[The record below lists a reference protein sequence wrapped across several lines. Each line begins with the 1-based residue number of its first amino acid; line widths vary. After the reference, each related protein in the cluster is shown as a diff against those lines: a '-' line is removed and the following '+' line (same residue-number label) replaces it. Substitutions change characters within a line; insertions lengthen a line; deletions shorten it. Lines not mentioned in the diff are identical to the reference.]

1 MPKINVLEKNV
12 AELIAAGEVIDRPA
26 SVVKELVE
34 NSIDAGATSIT
45 VEIQNGGVQYIR
57 ITDNGCGISSEDVPI
72 AFLRHATSK
81 VKNEHDL
88 DHIATLGFRGEAL
101 ASVCAVA
108 KVELFTK
115 TSEAS
120 FGTRIVLEGGEQTVL
135 EEAGCPQGTTI
146 VVRELFYNV
155 PARLKFLKRDV
166 SEANAVA
173 SVLDKIALSHPQIS
187 FKFIRDHTVQIHTPG
202 DGKLYSAIYSIF
214 GAKFAETMT
223 KVNYTFGAMKVTG
236 YTSIP
241 MSSRANRTMQHFF
254 VNGRYVKS
262 RTCAVALEEG
272 YKSSI
277 MTGKFPACI
286 LNLEIPYSEVDVNVH
301 PSKIEVRFVNE
312 RSVFDCIYFAVKTA
326 IAADS
331 KLGGDTAQSSFSS
344 FSAGEAFVPSSGEQL
359 PFSSSIKTKTE
370 IEPEPYLYKPTTGG
384 SQRMMHD
391 TVPSVMPRI
400 FLEKP
405 VDSGVVKPAALLHT
419 ESSLADA
426 DHNLL
431 EASVSAAEIKTSLED
446 SAENTTSV
454 SNRSELKLGDVKV
467 IGELFK
473 TYVLA
478 EIGDD
483 FIMLDKHAAHERILY
498 EQLKASEKDLDR
510 QVLLSPATVVFSKEE
525 YDALLQN
532 QDIVN
537 HFGFTIEDFGNSMI
551 LIREIPS
558 ILDQFDASQL
568 LSEIALNI
576 RQLKRNASPQVL
588 EDLYHSVACKAAIK
602 AHDNNNLLELI
613 SLIER
618 VYTDESIR
626 YCPHG
631 RPVIKVISKSKI
643 EKQFGRQV

>member
-1 MPKINVLEKNV
+1 MPRINVLEKNV

-45 VEIQNGGVQYIR
+45 VEIQHGGIQYIR
-57 ITDNGCGISSEDVPI
+57 ITDNGCGISPEDVPL

-88 DHIATLGFRGEAL
+88 DRIATLGFRGEAL
-101 ASVCAVA
+101 ASVCAMA
-108 KVELFTK
+108 KVEMLTK
-115 TSEAS
+115 TPGSRL
-120 FGTRIVLEGGEQTVL
+120 GTRIVLEGGEQTEL
-135 EEAGCPQGTTI
+135 EEAGCPDGTTI
-146 VVRELFYNV
+146 IVRDIFYNV

-173 SVLDKIALSHPQIS
+173 SVLDKIALSHPRVS
-187 FKFIRDHTVQIHTPG
+187 FKFIRDNTVQMHTPG
-202 DGKLYSAIYSIF
+202 DGKLYSAVYSIF

-223 KVNYTFGAMKVTG
+223 KVDYTFGAMRVTG
-236 YTSIP
+236 FTSVP
-241 MSSRANRTMQHFF
+241 MSARANRTMQHFF

-272 YKSSI
+272 YKTSI
-277 MTGKFPACI
+277 MVGKFPACI
-286 LNLEIPYSEVDVNVH
+286 LNLEIPFSEVDVNVH
-301 PSKIEVRFVNE
+301 PTKIEVRFVNE

-331 KLGGDTAQSSFSS
+331 RLSSTTVPVAKPQVAFSP
-344 FSAGEAFVPSSGEQL
+344 AAGEQL
-359 PFSSSIKTKTE
+359 PLPSGASASEGSYRYTPTAEQPSLQVKDTTE
-370 IEPEPYLYKPTTGG
+370 TPV
-384 SQRMMHD
+384 S
-391 TVPSVMPRI
+391 RI
-400 FLEKP
+400 HYEKP
-405 VDSGVVKPAALLHT
+405 LP
-419 ESSLADA
+419 SSAPKA
-426 DHNLL
+426 QEKHSNPSQEMEFKYIHPELL
-431 EASVSAAEIKTSLED
+431 EQPPS
-446 SAENTTSV
+446 SAEPVEQMACAPSLPAETKN
-454 SNRSELKLGDVKV
+454 EFKLGDIKI

-478 EIGDD
+478 EIGDE
-483 FIMLDKHAAHERILY
+483 FIMMDKHAAHERILY
-498 EQLKASEKDLDR
+498 EQLKASESDFDR

-532 QDIVN
+532 QDVVN

-558 ILDQFDASQL
+558 VLDQFDASQL

-576 RQLKRNASPQVL
+576 KQLKRNASPQVL
-588 EDLYHSVACKAAIK
+588 EELYHSVACKAAIK
-602 AHDNNNLLELI
+602 ANDNNSLLELI

-631 RPVIKVISKSKI
+631 RPVIRVVSKAKI
-643 EKQFGRQV
+643 EKQFGRQG

>member
-1 MPKINVLEKNV
+1 MPRINVLEKNV

-34 NSIDAGATSIT
+34 NSIDAGATAIT
-45 VEIQNGGVQYIR
+45 VEIQHGGIKYIR
-57 ITDNGCGISSEDVPI
+57 ITDNGCGISPEDVPV

-101 ASVCAVA
+101 ASVCAMA
-108 KVELFTK
+108 KVEMLTK
-115 TSEAS
+115 TAENTL
-120 FGTRIVLEGGEQTVL
+120 GTRIVLEGGEQT
-135 EEAGCPQGTTI
+135 EIGEAGCPDGTTI
-146 VVRELFYNV
+146 IVRDIFYNV

-173 SVLDKIALSHPQIS
+173 SVLDKIALSHPAIS
-187 FKFIRDHTVQIHTPG
+187 FKFIRDNAVQMHTPG
-202 DGKLYSAIYSIF
+202 DGKLYSAVYSIF

-223 KVNYTFGAMKVTG
+223 KVDYTFGAMRVTG
-236 YTSIP
+236 FTSVP
-241 MSSRANRTMQHFF
+241 MSARANRTMQHFF
-254 VNGRYVKS
+254 VNGRYIKS

-277 MTGKFPACI
+277 MIGKFPACI
-286 LNLEIPYSEVDVNVH
+286 LNLEIPFSEVDVNVH
-301 PSKIEVRFVNE
+301 PTKIEVRFVNE

-331 KLGGDTAQSSFSS
+331 RLINTTIPTAKPKEAFPTTEGEQISMPSDSVKPQGGYRYTPTVEQPAAMQVKDTTA
-344 FSAGEAFVPSSGEQL
+344 AFVPRIHYEEPFVSSESKAEK
-359 PFSSSIKTKTE
+359 SSSDSLPEEEFKYIRPELFNEPKTPAE
-370 IEPEPYLYKPTTGG
+370 
-384 SQRMMHD
+384 
-391 TVPSVMPRI
+391 VPSPS
-400 FLEKP
+400 P
-405 VDSGVVKPAALLHT
+405 T
-419 ESSLADA
+419 ES
-426 DHNLL
+426 
-431 EASVSAAEIKTSLED
+431 K
-446 SAENTTSV
+446 
-454 SNRSELKLGDVKV
+454 SELKLGDIKV

-483 FIMLDKHAAHERILY
+483 FIMMDKHAAHERILY
-498 EQLKASEKDLDR
+498 EQLKATEHDFDR

-558 ILDQFDASQL
+558 VLDQFDASQL

-576 RQLKRNASPQVL
+576 KQLKRNASPQVL

-602 AHDNNNLLELI
+602 ANDNNSLLELI

-631 RPVIKVISKSKI
+631 RPVIRVISKAKI
-643 EKQFGRQV
+643 EKQFGRQG

>member
-419 ESSLADA
+419 ENSLADA

-431 EASVSAAEIKTSLED
+431 EASVSVAEIKTSLED